1 MLKKSIYVIAVATVL
16 VSCGGKTDE
25 KEKPKAKVETLK
37 EADIYNFS
45 VVEVYAAQVHDTI
58 ITDAKKL
65 FLNAIDMYRN
75 KKDAAGS
82 VAEFKKSLV
91 KYPTSKTYYE
101 LGNALI
107 DAQNYKEAIESFHMA
122 EKFDYNPISK
132 VLYNLACA
140 YSLSEDTDNALKY
153 VQLAIENGYNNANH
167 LLSDPDLEFARK
179 LPEFMDVYQ
188 TAMSGA
194 LDPETALFDLY
205 EVSFAQAVLPMSMNP
220 EQTQKIQFTNSIAYD
235 FESFVAE
242 MVNPNFSRDVGDE
255 FFYLAKVGE
264 NENYIALIYGGAQM
278 MYERPPVY
286 HILATYTA
294 KGKLIDKMEIGGYHY
309 YEEPMKGYKI
319 DDKLN
324 LEVSE
329 YEMVFEKNVDEY
341 GYDDNR
347 IIENQLLN
355 TKKFKITEQGKIKS
369 ADGNMAWVD
378 WKFR

>member
-1 MLKKSIYVIAVATVL
+1 MIKKIIYAAAASLLLVA
-16 VSCGGKTDE
+16 CGGE
-25 KEKPKAKVETLK
+25 KKEQEKPKEKAETLK
-37 EADIYNFS
+37 EADIYNFQ
-45 VVEVYAAQVHDTI
+45 VVEGYTQNVHDTI
-58 ITDAKKL
+58 MTDAKKL
-65 FLNAIDMYRN
+65 FLNAIDIYRN

-82 VAEFKKSLV
+82 IAEFKKSLV
-91 KYPTSKTYYE
+91 KYPTAKTYYE

-122 EKFDYNPISK
+122 EKMDYNPLSK

-140 YSLSEDTDNALKY
+140 YSLNENGEQALKY
-153 VQLAIENGYNNANH
+153 VQLAIENGYNNAGH
-167 LLSDPDLEFARK
+167 LLTDADLEFARK
-179 LPEFMDVYQ
+179 DPEFMDVYQ

-194 LDPETALFDLY
+194 LDPETALFDLF
-205 EVSFAQAVLPMSMNP
+205 EVSFAQAVLPMSMGP
-220 EQTQKIQFTNSIAYD
+220 EQTQKVQFTNSIAYD

-255 FFYLAKVGE
+255 FFYLAKVAE

-286 HILATYTA
+286 HILATYTSR
-294 KGKLIDKMEIGGYHY
+294 GKLIDKIEIGGYHY

-324 LEVSE
+324 IEVNE
-329 YEMVFEKNVDEY
+329 YELVFEKNVDEY

-347 IIENQLLN
+347 VIENQLLN
-355 TKKFKITEQGKIKS
+355 TKKFKITDGGKIKS
-369 ADGNMAWVD
+369 ADGNVAWVD
-378 WKFR
+378 WRIR